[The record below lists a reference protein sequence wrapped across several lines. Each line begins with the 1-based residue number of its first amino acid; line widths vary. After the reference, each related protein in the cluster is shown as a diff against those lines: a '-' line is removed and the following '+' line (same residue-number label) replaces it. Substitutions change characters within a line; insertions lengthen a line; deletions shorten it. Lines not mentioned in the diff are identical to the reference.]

1 MRIGEKRVGSVG
13 VHSIFPPER
22 RNRMGVNPIPEGYH
36 TVTPYLVVEGAA
48 TVLDFV
54 KEAFGAEEKFRMDMP
69 GGKIGHAEAKIG
81 DSIVMM
87 GDAGEENP
95 AMPAMIHLYV
105 DDCDATYERALAAG
119 GTTVREPENQFY
131 GDRSAGV
138 RDSTGNLWW
147 IATHVEDV
155 PEEELAKRM
164 EESSVQPVS

>member
-1 MRIGEKRVGSVG
+1 MS
-13 VHSIFPPER
+13 
-22 RNRMGVNPIPEGYH
+22 VNPIPEGYR

-48 TVLDFV
+48 SVMDFA
-54 KEAFGAEEKFRMDMP
+54 KQAFGAEEKFRMDAP
-69 GGKIGHAEAKIG
+69 GGKVGHAELMIG
-81 DSIVMM
+81 DSMVML
-87 GDAGEENP
+87 GDAGGENP

-119 GTTVREPENQFY
+119 GTSVREPENQFY

-155 PEEELAKRM
+155 PEDEMARRVEEFSAAQA
-164 EESSVQPVS
+164 S

>member
-1 MRIGEKRVGSVG
+1 
-13 VHSIFPPER
+13 
-22 RNRMGVNPIPEGYH
+22 MGVNPIPEGYR

-54 KEAFGAEEKFRMDMP
+54 KQAFGAEEKFRMETPD
-69 GGKIGHAEAKIG
+69 GKIGHAEAQIG
-81 DSIVMM
+81 DSMVMM

-105 DDCDATYERALAAG
+105 EDCDATYERALAAG
-119 GTTVREPENQFY
+119 GTSEREPTDQFY

-155 PEEELAKRM
+155 PEDEMAKRI
-164 EESSVQPVS
+164 EEATAAQAS

>member
-1 MRIGEKRVGSVG
+1 
-13 VHSIFPPER
+13 
-22 RNRMGVNPIPEGYH
+22 MGVNPIPEGYH

-54 KEAFGAEEKFRMDMP
+54 KEAFGAEERFRMDMP
-69 GGKIGHAEAKIG
+69 NGKIGHAEAKIG

-164 EESSVQPVS
+164 EEATAQPVS

>member
-1 MRIGEKRVGSVG
+1 MA
-13 VHSIFPPER
+13 
-22 RNRMGVNPIPEGYH
+22 VNPIPEGYR
-36 TVTPYLVVEGAA
+36 TVTPYLVVEGA
-48 TVLDFV
+48 TNVLEFV
-54 KEAFGAEEKFRMDMP
+54 KQAFGAEEKFRMDAP
-69 GGKIGHAEAKIG
+69 DGKIGHAEVQIG

-119 GTTVREPENQFY
+119 GTSEREPTDQFY

-138 RDSTGNLWW
+138 RDTTGNLWW

-155 PEEELAKRM
+155 SEDEMAKRI
-164 EESSVQPVS
+164 EAATAAQAS

>member
-1 MRIGEKRVGSVG
+1 MA
-13 VHSIFPPER
+13 
-22 RNRMGVNPIPEGYH
+22 VNPIPEGYR
-36 TVTPYLVVEGAA
+36 TVTPYLVVESA
-48 TVLDFV
+48 TNVLEFV
-54 KEAFGAEEKFRMDMP
+54 KQAFGAEEKFRMETPD
-69 GGKIGHAEAKIG
+69 GKIGHAEVQIG

-119 GTTVREPENQFY
+119 GTSEREPTDQFY

-155 PEEELAKRM
+155 PEDEMAKRI
-164 EESSVQPVS
+164 EEATAAQAS

>member
-1 MRIGEKRVGSVG
+1 
-13 VHSIFPPER
+13 
-22 RNRMGVNPIPEGYH
+22 MGVNPIPEGYR

-54 KEAFGAEEKFRMDMP
+54 KQAFGAEEKFRMEAPD
-69 GGKIGHAEAKIG
+69 GKIGHAEAQIG
-81 DSIVMM
+81 DSMVML
-87 GDAGEENP
+87 GDAGEEHP

-119 GTTVREPENQFY
+119 ATSEREPTDQFY

-138 RDSTGNLWW
+138 RDSAGNLWW

-155 PEEELAKRM
+155 PEEEMAKRI
-164 EESSVQPVS
+164 EEATAAQAG

>member
-1 MRIGEKRVGSVG
+1 
-13 VHSIFPPER
+13 
-22 RNRMGVNPIPEGYH
+22 MGVNPIPEGYH

-48 TVLDFV
+48 AVLDFV

-69 GGKIGHAEAKIG
+69 NGKIGHAEAKIG

-119 GTTVREPENQFY
+119 GTTAREPENQFY

-164 EESSVQPVS
+164 AEASAQPVS